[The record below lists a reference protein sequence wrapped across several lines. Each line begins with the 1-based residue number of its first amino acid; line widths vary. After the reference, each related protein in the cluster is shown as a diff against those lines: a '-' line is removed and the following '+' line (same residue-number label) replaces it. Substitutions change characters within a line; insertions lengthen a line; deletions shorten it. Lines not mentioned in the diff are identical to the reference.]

1 MFDHF
6 KNIDSAFRHVRL
18 FCAVLIVACAVISCY
33 TVTRCLIAMD
43 HAQQRVYVLL
53 NGKALEAFSSERKD
67 NIPVEA
73 RDHISM
79 FHRYFFSL
87 DPDDKAIE
95 ASVKKA
101 LYLAD
106 QSAKTLYDDLK
117 EKGFYNGIVSGNISQ
132 ELGIDSVRLNMDSYP
147 YYFRFWGHQR
157 IIRTTSIVYRLLVTE
172 GYLRNIGRSDNNPH
186 GFLIERWRILDNKDE
201 KVEKR

>member
-18 FCAVLIVACAVISCY
+18 FSAVLIVACVVISCY